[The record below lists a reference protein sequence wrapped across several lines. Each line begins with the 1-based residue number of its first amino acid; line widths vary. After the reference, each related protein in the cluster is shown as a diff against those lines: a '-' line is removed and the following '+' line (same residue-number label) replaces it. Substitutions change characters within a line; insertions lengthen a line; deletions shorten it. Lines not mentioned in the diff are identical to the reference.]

1 MKLSIIVPIYN
12 VAAYLRKCVDSLL
25 AQDIT
30 DYEIILVDDGST
42 DDSGAIADEIVREA
56 MGNGQWAIDNETN
69 CQSPIADRPTL
80 RVIHQENA
88 GLSAARNSGIKVAT
102 GDYIMFVDSD
112 DYLQPNTLGALLAQ
126 AERDNLDVLRFRYQN
141 VRESG
146 EVFVPHEGIK
156 TDYNNYSSE
165 PTDGLKFL
173 NDRMWVQCYVVQFLV
188 RREIVLQEQFTP
200 GIYFEDTD
208 WTPRM
213 LLRTKRVASTDLVV
227 YNYLWREGSITLSQ
241 KDIKKMRKQLQDK
254 LALISKLNM
263 LGNRVANRRWFDGM
277 ISGLVINVVGIIAQ
291 YFYKE
296 RKEYIKQF
304 RSYGVLPIK
313 NINVAPRAVKKLKLV
328 NFSIT
333 LAVWVLH
340 WRS

>member
-1 MKLSIIVPIYN
+1 MKLSIIVPVYN

-25 AQDIT
+25 AQDIS

-56 MGNGQWAIDNETN
+56 MGNGLWAIDEETN
-69 CQSPIADRPTL
+69 SQSPIANRPTL

-88 GLSAARNSGIKVAT
+88 GLSAARNTGIAAAT

-112 DYLQPNTLGALLAQ
+112 DYLQPNVLGVLIEQ
-126 AERDNLDVLRFRYQN
+126 VERDNLDVVRFRYQN

-146 EVFVPHEGIK
+146 EVFVPHEGMK

-165 PTDGLKFL
+165 PTDGLTFL

-213 LLRTKRVASTDLVV
+213 LLRTKRVASTDMVV

-241 KDIKKMRKQLQDK
+241 KDVKKMRKQLQDK
-254 LALISKLNM
+254 LALIGKLNI

-296 RKEYIKQF
+296 RKEYIKQIK
-304 RSYGVLPIK
+304 SYGVLPIK

-333 LAVWVLH
+333 LAVLVLH
-340 WRS
+340 WRR